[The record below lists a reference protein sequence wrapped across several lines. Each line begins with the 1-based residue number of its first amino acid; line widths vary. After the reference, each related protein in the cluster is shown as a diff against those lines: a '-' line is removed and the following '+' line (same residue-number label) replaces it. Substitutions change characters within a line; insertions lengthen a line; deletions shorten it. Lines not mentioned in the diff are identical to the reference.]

1 MLKETL
7 IAMRDLPRL
16 KEITGVLI
24 RHGLGELVQRLG
36 LPRAVEVAG
45 EWLHLSNGSE
55 PAPPTATPARI
66 RLALEAL
73 GPTFIKL
80 GQILSTRVDV
90 FPDDWI
96 AEFEKLQSDVPPI
109 AADQL
114 PAVLEAALGAP
125 PEQLFSRFDMQPVGS
140 ASIAQVHRAVLRD
153 GRTVAVKLR
162 RPGIVE
168 KVEADL
174 RILAYLAHALET
186 EFPDAR
192 RFQPQEIVRQFS
204 RSLHR
209 EMDLAAEAR
218 NMERFGRDF
227 AGDPHVVVPGVHWA
241 CTRAQVNVQDY
252 VDGVSCCR
260 PAELVARGLDPSALA
275 RHGADAVLKMILING
290 FFHADPHPGNVLFLA
305 DGRIAFIDFGMVG
318 RISHAR
324 RDEIVD
330 LLNALAQRDERAMM
344 DVLIEWTGGTEV
356 DEARFASDIGELVFA
371 YEHVPLKNVRIS
383 RLVSE
388 IMDLIRNHSI
398 LLPPDMALLFKALI
412 TLEGLGRQLDPDF
425 LLIDHLT
432 PFVRR
437 LMRARYRPSA
447 LLQRGRHSL
456 GEAVGLLS
464 SMPRDLARLGK
475 DMRQGRF
482 SVNLDLKRLDHF
494 GRQLDRSA
502 NRLTMGIVTG
512 ALIIGSSIVMTVNAG
527 PRLFGLPF
535 FGLFGFSIALL
546 NSLWLI
552 GSIWRSGRRL

>member
-96 AEFEKLQSDVPPI
+96 AAFEKLQSDVPPI

-412 TLEGLGRQLDPDF
+412 TLEGLGRQLNPDF